1 MKQIA
6 VVVNNQL
13 EWKHFVDV
21 SQWNFS
27 KQNKRYKCT
36 RECFVDIAEQKAYF
50 YVNVNRLQERLDG
63 ESLHSYIHMCTIT
76 PEQEQFLNSYVR
88 GE

>member
-1 MKQIA
+1 MRYVA
-6 VVVNNQL
+6 VVVNL
-13 EWKHFVDV
+13 YHEWLHFVDV
-21 SQWNFS
+21 SQWSFS

-36 RECFVDIAEQKAYF
+36 RECFVDIAEKKAYF

-63 ESLHSYIHMCTIT
+63 KSLHSYIRMCTIT

>member
-1 MKQIA
+1 MKYIA

-13 EWKHFVDV
+13 EWLHFVDV

-27 KQNKRYKCT
+27 KQNMRYKST
-36 RECFVDIAEQKAYF
+36 RDKFIDITKQITYI
-50 YVNVNRLQERLDG
+50 YVNINNLDNVRG
-63 ESLHSYIHMCTIT
+63 TALHSYIRMCTIT
-76 PEQEQFLNSYVR
+76 PDQEQFLNSYVR

>member
-1 MKQIA
+1 MKYIA
-6 VVVNNQL
+6 VVCNL
-13 EWKHFVDV
+13 YHEWLHFVDV

-36 RECFVDIAEQKAYF
+36 RDTFVDIAEQKAYF

-63 ESLHSYIHMCTIT
+63 KILHSYIRMCTIT
-76 PEQEQFLNSYVR
+76 PEQEQILNNYVR

>member
-1 MKQIA
+1 MKYIA
-6 VVVNNQL
+6 VICNNQL

-27 KQNKRYKCT
+27 KQNMRYKCT
-36 RECFVDIAEQKAYF
+36 RNKFVNISKQITYI
-50 YVNVNRLQERLDG
+50 YVNINNLDNVRG
-63 ESLHSYIHMCTIT
+63 TALHSIVYMCTIT